1 MVTPGE
7 LHTATDGVMIVN
19 KSSDYLDVT
28 GTKRLVSET
37 VGNKEVWIR

>member
-1 MVTPGE
+1 MVTAGE
-7 LHTATDGVMIVN
+7 LHTATDGVMVVN
-19 KSSDYLDVT
+19 KSSDHLDVT